1 MAESRSGVLNLPDPQ
16 AVDAQG
22 LNVFFETRRHRFVRC
37 HALLNMTLSLAP
49 TVSTA
54 GIRLSDVHLRRG
66 AQTVFQ
72 GLSLHLTQGRI
83 GLIGDNGAGKTSLF
97 RLLCGLEHAHQGSV
111 QVAGCDVQRQR
122 EQLPG
127 VVGLMFQNPDDQII
141 FPTVEEELGL
151 SLQYRGIA
159 RKAAIVQAQQFLAA
173 RGLANWAPRAVS
185 GLSQG
190 QRQQVCFLAML
201 MAAPQVMLLDEPFA
215 SLDLPGQARLARE
228 LDAAP
233 AQVLVST
240 HVLDHVR
247 HFERVLWLDLGQIRG
262 DGPGAAVCAAYEA
275 DVQERVAR
283 QRDAVSPD
291 STAAGAP

>member
-1 MAESRSGVLNLPDPQ
+1 MNLPL
-16 AVDAQG
+16 AQT
-22 LNVFFETRRHRFVRC
+22 V
-37 HALLNMTLSLAP
+37 P
-49 TVSTA
+49 TA
-54 GIRLSDVHLRRG
+54 DIRLSDVHLHRG

-72 GLSLHLTQGRI
+72 GLSLHLTERRI

-151 SLQYRGIA
+151 SLQYRGVA
-159 RKAAIVQAQQFLAA
+159 RKAAIGQAREFLAA
-173 RGLANWAPRAVS
+173 RGLADWAPRAVS

-233 AQVLVST
+233 AQVMIST

-247 HFERVLWLDLGQIRG
+247 HFERVLWLDHGQVRG
-262 DGPGAAVCAAYEA
+262 DGPGAEVCAAYEA
-275 DVQERVAR
+275 DVQAR
-283 QRDAVSPD
+283 IAQQLDA
-291 STAAGAP
+291 TAAPQPTPGGP

>member
-1 MAESRSGVLNLPDPQ
+1 
-16 AVDAQG
+16 
-22 LNVFFETRRHRFVRC
+22 
-37 HALLNMTLSLAP
+37 
-49 TVSTA
+49 
-54 GIRLSDVHLRRG
+54 
-66 AQTVFQ
+66 
-72 GLSLHLTQGRI
+72 
-83 GLIGDNGAGKTSLF
+83 
-97 RLLCGLEHAHQGSV
+97 V

-151 SLQYRGIA
+151 SLQYRGVA
-159 RKAAIVQAQQFLAA
+159 RKAAIVQAREFLAA
-173 RGLANWAPRAVS
+173 RGLADWAPRAVS

-233 AQVLVST
+233 AQVIIST

-247 HFERVLWLDLGQIRG
+247 HFERVLWLDQGQLRG

-275 DVQERVAR
+275 DVQAR
-283 QRDAVSPD
+283 ISHQRDA
-291 STAAGAP
+291 AAAAPNTPGAP